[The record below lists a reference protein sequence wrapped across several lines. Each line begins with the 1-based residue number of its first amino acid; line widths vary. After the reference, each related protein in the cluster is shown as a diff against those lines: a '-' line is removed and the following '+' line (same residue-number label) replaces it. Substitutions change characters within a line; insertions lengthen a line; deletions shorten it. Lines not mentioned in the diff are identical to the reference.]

1 MKREHQERV
10 SAVHTGNWNLLLFEE
25 ITFVNNVSEFSFL
38 PSLFSWISENKV
50 YQVDYTADENGYRPH
65 LTIKSVPEAEQKPIV
80 QQESVQSPAVAGDA
94 IVIEIPLSD
103 PIPVV
108 QNDEKEE
115 DILPDAIVLD
125 IPVSDASSSA
135 VESNS
140 QETIIEVTPDTLI
153 GSLFA
158 GANSSQG
165 KAEKTQTVADEV
177 ETIPAIASAPVVQQ
191 DNIQVKPQQVVV
203 EEVKPDKL
211 VVETPVQSSP
221 LAVQQDKSQVQLS
234 SQDEPSAV
242 EQEKVVANEG
252 IVIPYESDVYAQ
264 DDGYSTN
271 DDVKP
276 ETSEIYSPPTLN
288 FQHQQDPS
296 DDEIYTDDAVI
307 IDAAGDSFSSDSTQN
322 DKGKDWGKPDSQDAA
337 SDFLNAMLQEYLNQ
351 FYGNSKQQVE
361 IEENSRSKVVGDDL
375 GESDSYY
382 YNEDIPEKDVIS
394 AVVDHQRMSP
404 EDNIEDEYVISLDDL
419 YDYYQQL
426 QVANQDRARSKVD
439 DSIQDEGQTDE
450 EMAAYRFLKELAE
463 SYDHQPYASKKQ
475 NSKFESDNQSH
486 DYAID
491 ESLMR
496 QLYYQQ
502 WLKAQRA
509 PQEEAMYYAIYPESA
524 YYYR

>member
-10 SAVHTGNWNLLLFEE
+10 SAVHTGNWNSLFFEE

-80 QQESVQSPAVAGDA
+80 QQDSVQSSAVAGDA
-94 IVIEIPLSD
+94 IIIEIPLRD

-108 QNDEKEE
+108 QSDEKEE

-135 VESNS
+135 VETNS
-140 QETIIEVTPDTLI
+140 QETIIEVTPDTII

-177 ETIPAIASAPVVQQ
+177 ETIPVASAPVVQE
-191 DNIQVKPQQVVV
+191 DNIQVKPQQV
-203 EEVKPDKL
+203 EVKPDKL
-211 VVETPVQSSP
+211 VVAQELVVDAPVQSSP
-221 LAVQQDKSQVQLS
+221 LSVQQDKSQVQLS

-276 ETSEIYSPPTLN
+276 ETSEVYSPPTFN
-288 FQHQQDPS
+288 FQYQQDPS

-307 IDAAGDSFSSDSTQN
+307 IDAAGDSFSSDSTEN
-322 DKGKDWGKPDSQDAA
+322 DKGKDWGKADSQDAA

-351 FYGNSKQQVE
+351 FYDNSKQQVE
-361 IEENSRSKVVGDDL
+361 IEENSRSKVGDDL

-394 AVVDHQRMSP
+394 AVVDYQRMFP
-404 EDNIEDEYVISLDDL
+404 EDNIDDGYVISLDDL

-439 DSIQDEGQTDE
+439 DSIQDEGQTDH

-463 SYDHQPYASKKQ
+463 SYDHQPYSPKKQ
-475 NSKFESDNQSH
+475 NSKFESDNQSY

-509 PQEEAMYYAIYPESA
+509 PQEEAMYYAIYP
-524 YYYR
+524 